1 VSLKKLTRNDY
12 PIPRV
17 VLVKGKYSV
26 EVSIPRQIRHL
37 FGSGKGGTTNIR
49 KATGTNDRALADKML
64 MTLGEELYAKLDQKQ
79 LEAEQDAIS
88 GVDDFARKAI
98 TDVAQAFR
106 YNRGDIP
113 PLEPSTDYAVLEKM
127 KARLDMHRDM
137 SDESIPQPNEEPN
150 YQDEDDFTD
159 GKEYYLETYRADIVE
174 SYWQDLLTQ
183 AAMEQGLSQPSFA
196 DVDGI
201 QYVNLDGDLVSHFD
215 ATKVVRVVDGKL
227 REYAPVERKRQVL
240 PPQSK
245 TVSSVMDEYLERVRR
260 DYDVVDT
267 QKKLKR
273 WAQQFLEVMGNLEI
287 AEIRPTHAYEY
298 IDKILELHPTRSN
311 TTLKDYCWG
320 VQVMLKYCVERDYIQ
335 TNPFRDIDLSKR
347 GEVSEKWEPYERS
360 ELKRIFAYDWSG
372 QDRLLLSLYA
382 TTGMRPSE
390 AGNLT
395 WERFNDTE
403 HEGIRYF
410 STKDTATE
418 RVRIKNRGS
427 ARLIPLHPDLKLPP
441 KATGRLFDYDK
452 DQDGRCGTDIGHKL
466 NHVLEGLV
474 SHPFKSVRSF
484 RKTFKKMMRGVGVE
498 EEVHDFITGHRQ
510 GISAFRKNYGGMD
523 IEVMFEAV
531 SKLDISFLVD
541 E

>member
-1 VSLKKLTRNDY
+1 
-12 PIPRV
+12 
-17 VLVKGKYSV
+17 
-26 EVSIPRQIRHL
+26 
-37 FGSGKGGTTNIR
+37 
-49 KATGTNDRALADKML
+49 M
-64 MTLGEELYAKLDQKQ
+64 
-79 LEAEQDAIS
+79 
-88 GVDDFARKAI
+88 
-98 TDVAQAFR
+98 
-106 YNRGDIP
+106 
-113 PLEPSTDYAVLEKM
+113 
-127 KARLDMHRDM
+127 
-137 SDESIPQPNEEPN
+137 
-150 YQDEDDFTD
+150 
-159 GKEYYLETYRADIVE
+159 
-174 SYWQDLLTQ
+174 
-183 AAMEQGLSQPSFA
+183 
-196 DVDGI
+196 
-201 QYVNLDGDLVSHFD
+201 
-215 ATKVVRVVDGKL
+215 
-227 REYAPVERKRQVL
+227 
-240 PPQSK
+240 
-245 TVSSVMDEYLERVRR
+245 
-260 DYDVVDT
+260 VDT

-372 QDRLLLSLYA
+372 QDRLLLSLCA

-427 ARLIPLHPDLKLPP
+427 ARLIPLHPDLKLPS

-510 GISAFRKNYGGMD
+510 GISASRKNYGGMD